1 MEKRSDESKNDGGDK
16 IELLL
21 FGRKM
26 EYFTV
31 KEILFLLNRNSYNVD
46 YKTFRKNFQKVS
58 KTKYNVLYDEVSMDE
73 EFVNLLKNLKINKDY
88 FVTSKESKNNI
99 RYRFKRNG
107 EILIKSKCG
116 ELKF

>member
-1 MEKRSDESKNDGGDK
+1 
-16 IELLL
+16 
-21 FGRKM
+21 M

-88 FVTSKESKNNI
+88 FVTSKKSKNNI